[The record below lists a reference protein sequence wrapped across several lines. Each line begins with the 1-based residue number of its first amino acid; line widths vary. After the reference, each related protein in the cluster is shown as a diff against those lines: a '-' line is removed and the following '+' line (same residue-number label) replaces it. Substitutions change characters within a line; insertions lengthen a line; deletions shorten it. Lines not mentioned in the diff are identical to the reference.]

1 MGFVRGISCSRS
13 SKCVCLNFDSCFD
26 WILEWDVV
34 AEFIFIRRNVVWL
47 KASFESVFR
56 NIRYGII
63 KKFCYHLYTYNL

>member
-1 MGFVRGISCSRS
+1 MI
-13 SKCVCLNFDSCFD
+13 DSCFD

-47 KASFESVFR
+47 QASFESVFR